1 MFWEHSP
8 LSITQHLDM
17 DDQKVE
23 THSHQAYS
31 SIYLKLSLVGKI
43 TRIRFQAC
51 ATAFRQTQQYA
62 INYYSPDDFRGKKTP
77 TTLMTIKTEI
87 KE

>member
-1 MFWEHSP
+1 
-8 LSITQHLDM
+8 M

-43 TRIRFQAC
+43 TRIRFQTC
-51 ATAFRQTQQYA
+51 ATAFRQTQHA
-62 INYYSPDDFRGKKTP
+62 TNYHSPDD
-77 TTLMTIKTEI
+77 
-87 KE
+87 